1 MKLTKTQIEALANK
15 IRRKIY
21 EKLANEKEENIEAIK
36 ATPEYAKLEE
46 LLNTR
51 DELEGQLKE
60 LDEEIKKI
68 ANLSYKMSNIST
80 IDAYVNAKLPKGPM
94 LDTIIEDITIATIDR
109 DFDVDT
115 FINNYVNAL

>member
-1 MKLTKTQIEALANK
+1 MKLTKTQIEALASK

-21 EKLANEKEENIEAIK
+21 EKLANEREENIEAIK
-36 ATPEYAKLEE
+36 ATPEYEKLEE

-51 DELEGQLKE
+51 DELEGQLNE
-60 LDEEIKKI
+60 LDAEINKV
-68 ANLSYKMSNIST
+68 ANLPYKRATLAT
-80 IDAYVNAKLPKGPM
+80 IDAYINAKLPKSPT
-94 LDTIIEDITIATIDR
+94 LDTIVEDITIATIDR